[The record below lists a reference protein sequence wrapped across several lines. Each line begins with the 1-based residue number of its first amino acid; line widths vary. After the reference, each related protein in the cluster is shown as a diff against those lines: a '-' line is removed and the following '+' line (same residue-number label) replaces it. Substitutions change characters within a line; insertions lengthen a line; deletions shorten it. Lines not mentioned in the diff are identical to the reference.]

1 VFPPYGNPAPVVG
14 TFLFGRNQLHLASL
28 QQIVGG
34 LIEPVSQGL
43 DGVHHCYVNEK
54 GLLGDRQYFFL
65 FKNGHQPLASNGVE
79 AGRGDC
85 NAASTRGRNGR

>member
-1 VFPPYGNPAPVVG
+1 MVNSAPVVG
-14 TFLFGRNQLHLASL
+14 ALLFARNPLHLESL

-65 FKNGHQPLASNGVE
+65 FKNGHQPLASNGVILSLTQDGDE
-79 AGRGDC
+79 APLI
-85 NAASTRGRNGR
+85 TI